1 MARSLFIEATSRF
14 PDHPRL
20 LQGWALMESKCGN
33 IKLAKELILKAVK
46 LDPDFF
52 PLLKWKIFKVSK
64 EEMIQLSQE
73 NKINSSSHHHLDG
86 REVKET
92 ISKTR
97 FYRKNKRTI
106 VCKQSKLPI

>member
-33 IKLAKELILKAVK
+33 IELAKELILKAVK
-46 LDPDFF
+46 LDPSFF
-52 PLLKWKIFKVSK
+52 PLLKWKIFKISK

-73 NKINSSSHHHLDG
+73 NKINSYYYHHDG
-86 REVKET
+86 REIKET
-92 ISKTR
+92 ISKSR
-97 FYRKNKRTI
+97 FYKKNKRTI